1 LQSVRTGF
9 DARRHGWCF
18 GNAFAMPSLA
28 FIDWGARLLGLCGGM
43 CYAALD
49 YWHAGIPIPPQAN
62 APLPGTLLY
71 RYLLRRQLASMG
83 RPWVLGRIAVWMLR
97 ADGKVAALSAG
108 RELEKLRRR
117 IDAGEPAVLL
127 LLRAGGLADPT
138 RNHQA
143 VATDYT
149 LDKERGQLTLWL
161 YDPNHPEPSTEV
173 QISLTLPTRER
184 AGSLAQST
192 GEPLRGF
199 FVLNY
204 RPRQRGL
211 PPL

>member
-1 LQSVRTGF
+1 MQSVRTGF

-83 RPWVLGRIAVWMLR
+83 RPWVLGRIAAWMLR
-97 ADGKVAALSAG
+97 ADDKVLALTAE
-108 RELEKLRRR
+108 REWESLRARL
-117 IDAGEPAVLL
+117 DAGEPAVLVL
-127 LLRAGGLADPT
+127 VRAGGLADPT
-138 RNHQA
+138 QNHQA
-143 VATDYT
+143 VATGYA
-149 LDKERGQLTLWL
+149 LNEESGQVTISL
-161 YDPNHPEPSTEV
+161 YDPNHPAPPSEV
-173 QISLTLPTRER
+173 TLSLTLPMEEREGR
-184 AGSLAQST
+184 LAQST

-199 FVLNY
+199 FALHY

-211 PPL
+211 PLH